1 MYFKVRKHHS
11 AYLLLQRI
19 REGIKAKPARNG
31 SVQPQYSL
39 WITWILILQDS
50 QETAIISVKLNPISL
65 CLQVRYSQH
74 MNPSFTQMKLSK
86 NPSANSCHPLPTEP
100 GMIPSLKDRNIF
112 HSNSERACTQ
122 SDKHK
127 VNGQG
132 RAKRTSCS
140 RFPGCLMRKKE
151 LASKLV
157 QQMEQQY
164 SFSARESNRFELPTC
179 SRMPGKHQTSSTTS
193 HPRAGSTGIIPVTAW
208 ILCHKTR
215 KMDKLSSQ

>member
-39 WITWILILQDS
+39 WIMWILILQDS
-50 QETAIISVKLNPISL
+50 QETAFISVKLNPISL

-122 SDKHK
+122 SD
-127 VNGQG
+127 NT
-132 RAKRTSCS
+132 R
-140 RFPGCLMRKKE
+140 LM
-151 LASKLV
+151 
-157 QQMEQQY
+157 
-164 SFSARESNRFELPTC
+164 AREGQKGLHVPIFQGALWGRKSWHQSWFSKWNSNIHFLPVKATGLSCPLAAECLENIKPAQPPPIHELVP
-179 SRMPGKHQTSSTTS
+179 
-193 HPRAGSTGIIPVTAW
+193 
-208 ILCHKTR
+208 LE
-215 KMDKLSSQ
+215 